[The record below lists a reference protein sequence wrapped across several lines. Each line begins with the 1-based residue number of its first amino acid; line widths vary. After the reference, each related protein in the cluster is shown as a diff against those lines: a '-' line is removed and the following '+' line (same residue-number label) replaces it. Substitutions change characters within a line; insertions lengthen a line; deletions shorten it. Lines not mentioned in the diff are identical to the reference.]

1 MKKIVLVDGNNL
13 LFRSYYATAY
23 TGNIMRNKEGFPTNG
38 VYGFVNMINKIISE
52 EKPEYMMVAFD
63 IGKTFR
69 HEKYE
74 RYKDGRRETPDDL
87 KVQFPVAKKIL
98 TAMGIKYLE
107 CAGYEADDII
117 GTISMWCEKD
127 PEYEALIV
135 SSDKDLLQLISD
147 ETVVKLLKTKDYIW
161 MDKKT
166 FNDTYGFDPIHMID
180 LKALMGDSSDNIPG
194 VKGIG
199 EKGAIKLVS
208 EYKTI
213 DNIYENIDKIKGA
226 MQIKLI
232 DGKEDAYYSKDLV
245 TIYREVPLDIT
256 FDDLL
261 YKGENADELIDIYN
275 DLGFYSLLRK
285 INTSE
290 VKKNKEIV
298 GEFVDI
304 PDTAET
310 EKNKVNNNC
319 NENIIDNDKN
329 ESIVENIKILSNN
342 EDIDKNKIEEFK
354 IISDINDIK
363 ISEDTSIY
371 LDTTIGNYHNAEIL
385 GIALYNSTL
394 SCYIPFDIFKNN
406 TSILDTNYNL
416 STYDYKKLIV
426 VFNKYG
432 IKVPNINFDTMISA
446 YLLNYETKDDICYL
460 ANKLEVEIPSYDK
473 KEVVTTEE
481 AARRAILKAKFIY
494 NTKDKLYENMKK
506 EDNIYLFE
514 SIEMPLTKVLAN
526 MEIEGI
532 RVDKKVLE
540 EMGTEI
546 KIKLEILT
554 RDIYNYAGEEFNI
567 NSPKQLG
574 EILFDKLKLP
584 GTKKNKNGYA
594 TDIDVLKKLTEYPII
609 NKILEYRALA
619 KLYSTYIDGIISTI
633 RKDGKIHTIYTQTL
647 TRTGRL
653 SSIEPNLQ
661 NIPMRSEY
669 GRLIRKAFIPENNSV
684 ILSSDYSQIELRV
697 FAHLSGVNDLIN
709 AFKEGVDI
717 HTKTA
722 MDIFKVPMEGVTKN
736 MRRQAKAVNF
746 GILYGI
752 SSYGLA
758 EDIGIPVKEAKEFIN
773 KYFETY
779 PGVKDYMDKE
789 IDEAKRTGY
798 VKTIMNR
805 KRVIEELK
813 SSNYKVRSMGERM
826 ALNTPVQGSA
836 SDILKKAMVEINNIF
851 EKENIKSKM
860 LLQVHDEL
868 IFNVYNDEIDKV
880 KDIVYNTMTK
890 VFELKVPLDVDI
902 ELGNNW
908 YEAK

>member
-38 VYGFVNMINKIISE
+38 VYGFVNMINKIISD

-226 MQIKLI
+226 TQIKLI

-285 INTSE
+285 INTSDI
-290 VKKNKEIV
+290 KK
-298 GEFVDI
+298 
-304 PDTAET
+304 
-310 EKNKVNNNC
+310 EK
-319 NENIIDNDKN
+319 
-329 ESIVENIKILSNN
+329 SR
-342 EDIDKNKIEEFK
+342 EDEFK
-354 IISDINDIK
+354 IISDINDVK

-371 LDTTIGNYHNAEIL
+371 LDTTIGNYHDAEIL

-394 SCYIPFDIFKNN
+394 SCYIPYDIFKNN
-406 TSILDTNYNL
+406 TSILDTDYNL

-460 ANKLEVEIPSYDK
+460 ANKLNIYIPSYDK
-473 KEVVTTEE
+473 KEVVTSEE
-481 AARRAILKAKFIY
+481 AIRRAILKAKFIY
-494 NTKDKLYENMKK
+494 NTKDKLYEDMKR

-514 SIEMPLTKVLAN
+514 SIEMPLAKVLAK
-526 MEIEGI
+526 METTGI

-584 GTKKNKNGYA
+584 GAKKNKNGYA

-633 RKDGKIHTIYTQTL
+633 REDGKIHTIYTQTL

-669 GRLIRKAFIPENNSV
+669 GRLIRKAFIPEDNSV

-789 IDEAKRTGY
+789 IDEAKRNGY

-813 SSNYKVRSMGERM
+813 SSNYMVRSMGERM

-836 SDILKKAMVEINNIF
+836 SDILKKAMVEISDIF

>member
-74 RYKDGRRETPDDL
+74 RYKDGRKETPDDL

-226 MQIKLI
+226 TQIKLI

-285 INTSE
+285 INISE
-290 VKKNKEIV
+290 VKKKE
-298 GEFVDI
+298 DR
-304 PDTAET
+304 
-310 EKNKVNNNC
+310 K
-319 NENIIDNDKN
+319 
-329 ESIVENIKILSNN
+329 
-342 EDIDKNKIEEFK
+342 EEFK

-371 LDTTIGNYHNAEIL
+371 LDTTIGNYHDAEIL

-394 SCYIPFDIFKNN
+394 SCYIPYDIFKNN
-406 TSILDTNYNL
+406 TSILDTDYNL

-460 ANKLEVEIPSYDK
+460 ANKLNIYIPSYDK

-481 AARRAILKAKFIY
+481 AARRAILKARFIY
-494 NTKDKLYENMKK
+494 NTKDKLYEDMKR

-514 SIEMPLTKVLAN
+514 NIEMPLAKVLAK
-526 MEIEGI
+526 METTGI

-584 GTKKNKNGYA
+584 GAKKNKNGYA

-633 RKDGKIHTIYTQTL
+633 REDGKIHTIYTQTL

-669 GRLIRKAFIPENNSV
+669 GRLIRKAFIPEDNSV

-789 IDEAKRTGY
+789 IDEAKRNGY

-813 SSNYKVRSMGERM
+813 SSNYMVRSMGERM

>member
-180 LKALMGDSSDNIPG
+180 LKALMGDASDNIPG

-226 MQIKLI
+226 TQIKLI

-285 INTSE
+285 INTSDI
-290 VKKNKEIV
+290 KK
-298 GEFVDI
+298 
-304 PDTAET
+304 
-310 EKNKVNNNC
+310 EK
-319 NENIIDNDKN
+319 
-329 ESIVENIKILSNN
+329 SR
-342 EDIDKNKIEEFK
+342 EEKFK
-354 IISDINDIK
+354 IISDINDVK

-371 LDTTIGNYHNAEIL
+371 LDTTIGNYHDAEIL

-394 SCYIPFDIFKNN
+394 SYYIPYDIFKNN
-406 TSILDTNYNL
+406 TNILDTDYNL

-446 YLLNYETKDDICYL
+446 YLLNYDTKDDICYL
-460 ANKLEVEIPSYDK
+460 ANKLNIYIPSYDK

-481 AARRAILKAKFIY
+481 AARRAILKARFIY
-494 NTKDKLYENMKK
+494 NTKDKLYEDMKR

-514 SIEMPLTKVLAN
+514 SIEMPLAKVLAK
-526 MEIEGI
+526 METTGI

-584 GTKKNKNGYA
+584 GAKKNKNGYA

-633 RKDGKIHTIYTQTL
+633 REDGKIHTIYTQTL

-669 GRLIRKAFIPENNSV
+669 GRLIRNAFIPEDNSV

>member
-180 LKALMGDSSDNIPG
+180 LKALMGDASDNIPG

-226 MQIKLI
+226 TQIKLI

-285 INTSE
+285 INTSDI
-290 VKKNKEIV
+290 KK
-298 GEFVDI
+298 
-304 PDTAET
+304 
-310 EKNKVNNNC
+310 EK
-319 NENIIDNDKN
+319 
-329 ESIVENIKILSNN
+329 SR
-342 EDIDKNKIEEFK
+342 EDEFK
-354 IISDINDIK
+354 IISDINDVK

-371 LDTTIGNYHNAEIL
+371 LDTTIGNYHDAEIL

-394 SCYIPFDIFKNN
+394 SCYIPYDIFKNN
-406 TSILDTNYNL
+406 TSILDTDYNL

-446 YLLNYETKDDICYL
+446 YLLNYDTKDDICYL
-460 ANKLEVEIPSYDK
+460 ANKLNIYIPSYDK

-481 AARRAILKAKFIY
+481 AIRRAILKAKFIY
-494 NTKDKLYENMKK
+494 NTKDKLYEDMKR

-514 SIEMPLTKVLAN
+514 SIEMPLAKVLAN

-584 GTKKNKNGYA
+584 GAKKNKNGYA

-633 RKDGKIHTIYTQTL
+633 REDGKIHTIYTQTL

-789 IDEAKRTGY
+789 IDEAKRNGY

-813 SSNYKVRSMGERM
+813 SSNYMVRSMGERM

-836 SDILKKAMVEINNIF
+836 SDILKKAMVEISDIF

>member
-226 MQIKLI
+226 TQIKLI

-285 INTSE
+285 ISNSDI
-290 VKKNKEIV
+290 KK
-298 GEFVDI
+298 
-304 PDTAET
+304 
-310 EKNKVNNNC
+310 EK
-319 NENIIDNDKN
+319 
-329 ESIVENIKILSNN
+329 SR
-342 EDIDKNKIEEFK
+342 EDEFK
-354 IISDINDIK
+354 IISDINDVK

-371 LDTTIGNYHNAEIL
+371 LDTTIGNYHDAEIL

-394 SCYIPFDIFKNN
+394 SCYIPYDIFKNN
-406 TSILDTNYNL
+406 TSILDTDYNL

-460 ANKLEVEIPSYDK
+460 ANKLNIYIPSYDK
-473 KEVVTTEE
+473 KEVVATEE
-481 AARRAILKAKFIY
+481 AARRAILKARFIY
-494 NTKDKLYENMKK
+494 NTKDKLYEDMKN

-514 SIEMPLTKVLAN
+514 SIEMPLAKVLAN

-584 GTKKNKNGYA
+584 GAKKNKNGYA

-633 RKDGKIHTIYTQTL
+633 REDGKIHTIYTQTL

-669 GRLIRKAFIPENNSV
+669 GRLIRKAFIPEDNSV

-789 IDEAKRTGY
+789 IDEAKRNGY

-813 SSNYKVRSMGERM
+813 SSNYMVRSMGERM

>member
-38 VYGFVNMINKIISE
+38 VYGFVNMINKIIYD

-226 MQIKLI
+226 TQIKLI

-285 INTSE
+285 INTSDI
-290 VKKNKEIV
+290 KK
-298 GEFVDI
+298 
-304 PDTAET
+304 
-310 EKNKVNNNC
+310 EK
-319 NENIIDNDKN
+319 
-329 ESIVENIKILSNN
+329 SR
-342 EDIDKNKIEEFK
+342 EDEFK
-354 IISDINDIK
+354 IISDINDVK

-371 LDTTIGNYHNAEIL
+371 LDTTIGNYHDAEIL

-394 SCYIPFDIFKNN
+394 SCYIPYDIFKNN
-406 TSILDTNYNL
+406 TSILDTDYNL

-460 ANKLEVEIPSYDK
+460 ANKLNIYIPSYDK

-481 AARRAILKAKFIY
+481 AARRAILKARFIY
-494 NTKDKLYENMKK
+494 NTKDKLYEDMKR

-514 SIEMPLTKVLAN
+514 NIEMPLAKVLAK
-526 MEIEGI
+526 METTGI

-584 GTKKNKNGYA
+584 GAKKNKNGYA

-633 RKDGKIHTIYTQTL
+633 REDGKIHTIYTQTL

-669 GRLIRKAFIPENNSV
+669 GRLIRKAFIPEDNSV

-789 IDEAKRTGY
+789 IDEAKRNGY

-813 SSNYKVRSMGERM
+813 SSNYMVRSMGERM

>member
-38 VYGFVNMINKIISE
+38 VYGFVNMINKIISD

-180 LKALMGDSSDNIPG
+180 LKALMGDASDNIPG

-226 MQIKLI
+226 TQIKLI

-285 INTSE
+285 INTSDI
-290 VKKNKEIV
+290 KK
-298 GEFVDI
+298 
-304 PDTAET
+304 
-310 EKNKVNNNC
+310 EK
-319 NENIIDNDKN
+319 
-329 ESIVENIKILSNN
+329 SR
-342 EDIDKNKIEEFK
+342 EEKFK
-354 IISDINDIK
+354 IISDINDVK

-371 LDTTIGNYHNAEIL
+371 LDTTIGNYHDAEIL

-394 SCYIPFDIFKNN
+394 SYYIPYDIFKNN
-406 TSILDTNYNL
+406 TNILDTDYNL

-446 YLLNYETKDDICYL
+446 YLLNYDTKDDICYL
-460 ANKLEVEIPSYDK
+460 ANKLNIYIPSYDK

-481 AARRAILKAKFIY
+481 AARRAILKARFIY
-494 NTKDKLYENMKK
+494 NTKDKLYEDMKR

-514 SIEMPLTKVLAN
+514 SIEMPLAKVLAK
-526 MEIEGI
+526 METTGI

-584 GTKKNKNGYA
+584 GAKKNKNGYA

-669 GRLIRKAFIPENNSV
+669 GRLIRNAFIPEDNSV

-789 IDEAKRTGY
+789 IDEAKRNGY

>member
-226 MQIKLI
+226 TQIKLI

-285 INTSE
+285 INTSDI
-290 VKKNKEIV
+290 KK
-298 GEFVDI
+298 
-304 PDTAET
+304 
-310 EKNKVNNNC
+310 EK
-319 NENIIDNDKN
+319 
-329 ESIVENIKILSNN
+329 SR
-342 EDIDKNKIEEFK
+342 EEKFK
-354 IISDINDIK
+354 IISDINDVK

-371 LDTTIGNYHNAEIL
+371 LDTTIGNYHDAEIL

-394 SCYIPFDIFKNN
+394 SCYIPYDIFKNN
-406 TSILDTNYNL
+406 TSILDTDYNL

-460 ANKLEVEIPSYDK
+460 ANKLNIYIPSYDK

-481 AARRAILKAKFIY
+481 AARRAILKARFIY
-494 NTKDKLYENMKK
+494 NTKDKLYEDMKR

-514 SIEMPLTKVLAN
+514 NIEMPLAKVLAK
-526 MEIEGI
+526 METTGI

-584 GTKKNKNGYA
+584 GAKKNKNGYA

-633 RKDGKIHTIYTQTL
+633 REDGKIHTIYTQTL

-789 IDEAKRTGY
+789 IDEAKRNGY

-813 SSNYKVRSMGERM
+813 SSNYMVRSMGERM

>member
-226 MQIKLI
+226 TQIKLI

-285 INTSE
+285 INISDI
-290 VKKNKEIV
+290 KK
-298 GEFVDI
+298 
-304 PDTAET
+304 
-310 EKNKVNNNC
+310 EK
-319 NENIIDNDKN
+319 
-329 ESIVENIKILSNN
+329 SR
-342 EDIDKNKIEEFK
+342 EEKFK
-354 IISDINDIK
+354 IISDINDVK

-371 LDTTIGNYHNAEIL
+371 LDTTIGNYHDAEIL

-394 SCYIPFDIFKNN
+394 SCYIPYDIFKNN
-406 TSILDTNYNL
+406 TNILNTNYNL

-460 ANKLEVEIPSYDK
+460 ANKLNIYIPSYDK
-473 KEVVTTEE
+473 KEVVATEE
-481 AARRAILKAKFIY
+481 AARRAILKARFIY
-494 NTKDKLYENMKK
+494 NTKDKLYEDMKR

-514 SIEMPLTKVLAN
+514 NIEMPLAKVLAK
-526 MEIEGI
+526 METTGI

-584 GTKKNKNGYA
+584 GAKKNKNGYA

-633 RKDGKIHTIYTQTL
+633 REDGKIHTIYTQTL

-669 GRLIRKAFIPENNSV
+669 GRLIRKAFIPEDNSV

-789 IDEAKRTGY
+789 IDEAKRNGY

-813 SSNYKVRSMGERM
+813 SSNYMVRSMGERM

>member
-226 MQIKLI
+226 TQIKLI

-261 YKGENADELIDIYN
+261 YKDENADELIDIYN

-285 INTSE
+285 INTSDI
-290 VKKNKEIV
+290 KK
-298 GEFVDI
+298 
-304 PDTAET
+304 
-310 EKNKVNNNC
+310 EK
-319 NENIIDNDKN
+319 
-329 ESIVENIKILSNN
+329 SR
-342 EDIDKNKIEEFK
+342 EDEFK
-354 IISDINDIK
+354 IISDINDVK

-371 LDTTIGNYHNAEIL
+371 LDTTIGNYHDAEIL

-394 SCYIPFDIFKNN
+394 SCYIPYDIFKNN
-406 TSILDTNYNL
+406 TNILNTNYNL

-432 IKVPNINFDTMISA
+432 IKVPNINFDAMISA

-460 ANKLEVEIPSYDK
+460 ANKLNIYIPSYDK

-481 AARRAILKAKFIY
+481 AARRAILKARFIY
-494 NTKDKLYENMKK
+494 NTKDKLYEDMKN

-514 SIEMPLTKVLAN
+514 SIEMPLAKVLAK
-526 MEIEGI
+526 METTGI

-633 RKDGKIHTIYTQTL
+633 REDGKIHTIYTQTL

-789 IDEAKRTGY
+789 IDEAKRNGY

-813 SSNYKVRSMGERM
+813 SSNYMVRSMGERM

-836 SDILKKAMVEINNIF
+836 SDILKKAMVEISDIF

>member
-226 MQIKLI
+226 TQIKLI

-285 INTSE
+285 INTSDI
-290 VKKNKEIV
+290 KK
-298 GEFVDI
+298 
-304 PDTAET
+304 
-310 EKNKVNNNC
+310 EK
-319 NENIIDNDKN
+319 
-329 ESIVENIKILSNN
+329 SR
-342 EDIDKNKIEEFK
+342 EDEFK
-354 IISDINDIK
+354 IISDINDVK

-371 LDTTIGNYHNAEIL
+371 LDTTIGNYHDAEIL

-394 SCYIPFDIFKNN
+394 SCYIPYDIFKNN
-406 TSILDTNYNL
+406 TSILDTDYNL

-460 ANKLEVEIPSYDK
+460 ANKLNIYIPSYDK
-473 KEVVTTEE
+473 KEVVTSEE
-481 AARRAILKAKFIY
+481 AIRRAILKAKFIY
-494 NTKDKLYENMKK
+494 NTKDKLYEDMKR

-514 SIEMPLTKVLAN
+514 SIEMPLAKVLAN

-584 GTKKNKNGYA
+584 GAKKNKNGYA

-633 RKDGKIHTIYTQTL
+633 REDGKIHTIYTQTL

-669 GRLIRKAFIPENNSV
+669 GRLIRKAFIPEDNSV

-789 IDEAKRTGY
+789 IDEAKRNGY

-813 SSNYKVRSMGERM
+813 SSNYIVRSMGERM

>member
-52 EKPEYMMVAFD
+52 EKPEYMIVAFD

-180 LKALMGDSSDNIPG
+180 LKALMGDASDNIPG

-226 MQIKLI
+226 TQIKLI

-285 INTSE
+285 INTSD
-290 VKKNKEIV
+290 VKKE
-298 GEFVDI
+298 
-304 PDTAET
+304 
-310 EKNKVNNNC
+310 
-319 NENIIDNDKN
+319 
-329 ESIVENIKILSNN
+329 
-342 EDIDKNKIEEFK
+342 EDRKEEFK
-354 IISDINDIK
+354 IISDINDVK

-371 LDTTIGNYHNAEIL
+371 LDTTIGNYHDAEIL
-385 GIALYNSTL
+385 GIALYNSSL
-394 SCYIPFDIFKNN
+394 SCYIPYDIFKDNAN
-406 TSILDTNYNL
+406 ILDTNYNL
-416 STYDYKKLIV
+416 ATYDYKKLIV
-426 VFNKYG
+426 IFNKYG

-473 KEVVTTEE
+473 KEVVTSEE
-481 AARRAILKAKFIY
+481 AIRRAILKAKFIY
-494 NTKDKLYENMKK
+494 NTKDKLYEDMKR

-514 SIEMPLTKVLAN
+514 SIEMPLAKVLAN

-584 GTKKNKNGYA
+584 GAKKNKNGYA

-633 RKDGKIHTIYTQTL
+633 REDGKIHTIYTQTL

-669 GRLIRKAFIPENNSV
+669 GRLIRKAFIPEDNSV

-789 IDEAKRTGY
+789 IDEAKRNGY

-813 SSNYKVRSMGERM
+813 SSNYMVRSMGERM

>member
-38 VYGFVNMINKIISE
+38 VYGFVNMINKIISD

-87 KVQFPVAKKIL
+87 KVQFSVAKKIL

-226 MQIKLI
+226 TQIKLI

-285 INTSE
+285 INTSDI
-290 VKKNKEIV
+290 KK
-298 GEFVDI
+298 
-304 PDTAET
+304 
-310 EKNKVNNNC
+310 EK
-319 NENIIDNDKN
+319 
-329 ESIVENIKILSNN
+329 SR
-342 EDIDKNKIEEFK
+342 EEKFK

-371 LDTTIGNYHNAEIL
+371 LDTTIGNYHDAEIL

-394 SCYIPFDIFKNN
+394 SCYIPYDIFKNN
-406 TSILDTNYNL
+406 TSILDTDYNL

-460 ANKLEVEIPSYDK
+460 ANKLNIYIPSYDK
-473 KEVVTTEE
+473 KEVVTSEE
-481 AARRAILKAKFIY
+481 AIRRAILKAKFIY
-494 NTKDKLYENMKK
+494 NTKDKLYEDMKR

-514 SIEMPLTKVLAN
+514 SIEMPLAKVLAN

-584 GTKKNKNGYA
+584 GAKKNKNGYA

-633 RKDGKIHTIYTQTL
+633 REDGKIHTIYTQTL

-669 GRLIRKAFIPENNSV
+669 GRLIRKAFIPEDNSV

-789 IDEAKRTGY
+789 IDEAKRNGY

-813 SSNYKVRSMGERM
+813 SSNYMVRSMGERM

-836 SDILKKAMVEINNIF
+836 SDILKKAMVEISDIF

>member
-180 LKALMGDSSDNIPG
+180 LKALMGDASDNIPG

-226 MQIKLI
+226 TQIKLI

-245 TIYREVPLDIT
+245 TIYREVPLNVT

-290 VKKNKEIV
+290 VKKE
-298 GEFVDI
+298 
-304 PDTAET
+304 
-310 EKNKVNNNC
+310 
-319 NENIIDNDKN
+319 
-329 ESIVENIKILSNN
+329 
-342 EDIDKNKIEEFK
+342 EDRKEEFRV
-354 IISDINDIK
+354 ISDINDVK
-363 ISEDTSIY
+363 INEDTSIY
-371 LDTTIGNYHNAEIL
+371 LDTTVGNYNDAEIL

-394 SCYIPFDIFKNN
+394 SCYIPYDIFKNN
-406 TSILDTNYNL
+406 TSILDVNYNL

-426 VFNKYG
+426 IFNKYG

-473 KEVVTTEE
+473 KEVVTNEE
-481 AARRAILKAKFIY
+481 AIRRAILKAKFIY
-494 NTKDKLYENMKK
+494 NTKDKLYEDMKK

-514 SIEMPLTKVLAN
+514 SIEMPLAKVLAN

-584 GTKKNKNGYA
+584 GAKKNKNGYA

-633 RKDGKIHTIYTQTL
+633 REDGKIHTIYTQTL

-669 GRLIRKAFIPENNSV
+669 GRLIRKAFIPEDNSV

-789 IDEAKRTGY
+789 IDDAKRNGY

-813 SSNYKVRSMGERM
+813 SSNYMVRSMGERM

>member
-226 MQIKLI
+226 TQIKLI

-285 INTSE
+285 INISDI
-290 VKKNKEIV
+290 KK
-298 GEFVDI
+298 
-304 PDTAET
+304 
-310 EKNKVNNNC
+310 EK
-319 NENIIDNDKN
+319 
-329 ESIVENIKILSNN
+329 SR
-342 EDIDKNKIEEFK
+342 EEKFK
-354 IISDINDIK
+354 IISDINDVK

-371 LDTTIGNYHNAEIL
+371 LDTTIGNYHDAEIL

-394 SCYIPFDIFKNN
+394 SCYIPYDIFKNN
-406 TSILDTNYNL
+406 TSILDTDYNL

-460 ANKLEVEIPSYDK
+460 ANKLNIYIPSYDK
-473 KEVVTTEE
+473 KEVVATEE
-481 AARRAILKAKFIY
+481 AARRAILKARFIY
-494 NTKDKLYENMKK
+494 NTKDKLYEDMKR

-514 SIEMPLTKVLAN
+514 NIEMPLAKVLAK
-526 MEIEGI
+526 METTGI

-584 GTKKNKNGYA
+584 GAKKNKNGYA

-633 RKDGKIHTIYTQTL
+633 REDGKIHTIYTQTL

-669 GRLIRKAFIPENNSV
+669 GRLIRKAFIPEDNSV

-789 IDEAKRTGY
+789 IDEAKRNGY

-813 SSNYKVRSMGERM
+813 SSNYMVRSMGERM

-860 LLQVHDEL
+860 
-868 IFNVYNDEIDKV
+868 
-880 KDIVYNTMTK
+880 
-890 VFELKVPLDVDI
+890 
-902 ELGNNW
+902 
-908 YEAK
+908 

>member
-38 VYGFVNMINKIISE
+38 VYGFVNMINKIISD

-226 MQIKLI
+226 TQIKLI

-285 INTSE
+285 INTSDI
-290 VKKNKEIV
+290 KK
-298 GEFVDI
+298 
-304 PDTAET
+304 
-310 EKNKVNNNC
+310 EK
-319 NENIIDNDKN
+319 
-329 ESIVENIKILSNN
+329 SR
-342 EDIDKNKIEEFK
+342 EEKFK

-371 LDTTIGNYHNAEIL
+371 LDTTIGNYHDAEIL

-406 TSILDTNYNL
+406 TSILDTDYNL

-432 IKVPNINFDTMISA
+432 IKVPNINFDAMISA

-460 ANKLEVEIPSYDK
+460 ANKLNIYIPSYDK

-481 AARRAILKAKFIY
+481 VARRAILKAKFIY
-494 NTKDKLYENMKK
+494 NTKDKLYEDMKK

-540 EMGTEI
+540 EMGIEI

-584 GTKKNKNGYA
+584 GAKKNKNGYA

-619 KLYSTYIDGIISTI
+619 KLYSTYIDGIINTI
-633 RKDGKIHTIYTQTL
+633 REDGKIHTIYTQTL

-661 NIPMRSEY
+661 TIPMRSEY
-669 GRLIRKAFIPENNSV
+669 GRLIRKAFIPEDNSV

-789 IDEAKRTGY
+789 IDEAKRNGY

-813 SSNYKVRSMGERM
+813 SSNYMVRSMGERM